1 MNSEERPE
9 SMHDLEE
16 RNCEFCGELFYAHHG
31 LQRYCPEKFG
41 KKDYCK
47 YEQKKMLSEKRLAD
61 TAIKLAQAN
70 VPIHHEQDPLDKNIA
85 ILREELGP
93 YGQRKI
99 TNDFLDIKGYDLKFY
114 TTKLKIGENN
124 DVALVVG
131 PYLLEWIDNV
141 GELAKFKITR
151 S

>member
-1 MNSEERPE
+1 MNSEERPY
-9 SMHDLEE
+9 SMHDPEE
-16 RNCEFCGELFYAHHG
+16 RNCEFCTDIFYAVHG
-31 LQRYCPEKFG
+31 LQRYCPEKYG

-47 YEQKKMLSEKRLAD
+47 YQQKKLLNEKRLAD
-61 TAIKLAQAN
+61 LAIKLAHAY
-70 VPIHHEQDPLDKNIA
+70 VPIQHEKDPLYKNIA

-93 YGQRKI
+93 YGQRKL
-99 TNDFLDIKGYDLKFY
+99 TNDFLDEKGYNLNYY
-114 TTKLKIGENN
+114 TAKIKKGENN